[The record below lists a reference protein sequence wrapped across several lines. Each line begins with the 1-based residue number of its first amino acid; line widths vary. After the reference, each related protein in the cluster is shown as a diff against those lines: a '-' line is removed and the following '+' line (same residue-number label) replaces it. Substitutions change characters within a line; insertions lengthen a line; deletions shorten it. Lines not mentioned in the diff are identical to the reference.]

1 MIQITDKIW
10 AVEVPEDATNIEICN
25 YGENDTLE
33 YMHHID
39 GIAAYAMDDLAPG
52 TWRFLFNTKTAT
64 EEQAKKVVGWI
75 EIAGKMGYYDYLNP
89 EPYRY
94 IESWEESLRSFLFD
108 KGIDPDKNNY
118 AIIENISNE

>member
-1 MIQITDKIW
+1 MIQLTDKH
-10 AVEVPEDATNIEICN
+10 ICLKIPDGD
-25 YGENDTLE
+25 YGEGLIIEVDGKHFLNL
-33 YMHHID
+33 ID
-39 GIAAYAMDDLAPG
+39 ENGEMLAGTQPLPPG
-52 TWRFLFNTKTAT
+52 TWRFLFTNKTAM
-64 EEQAKKVVGWI
+64 EEQARRVVGWI